1 MEQNIMST
9 LIIAFVIAIPII
21 AIAVSVFAAFRTMRK
36 TGNAKKALKRHAIML
51 LASVV
56 ICFSCTV
63 AVSAS
68 SDTDVADEPQTA
80 VSEQAEAG
88 DTSAEGDYG
97 NAIGMGFIAA
107 ALSIGLAGIG
117 AGIALAAGAPAAIG
131 AVSED
136 PSSFGKS
143 MIFVVLGEALALY
156 GFVIA
161 FLIWLKLPTIA

>member
-1 MEQNIMST
+1 MST
-9 LIIAFVIAIPII
+9 LLIAFVIAIPVI
-21 AIAVSVFAAFRTMRK
+21 AIAASVFAAFRTMRR
-36 TGNAKKALKRHAIML
+36 TGNVKRALKRHAVML
-51 LASVV
+51 LVSVV
-56 ICFSCTV
+56 ICFSCAA
-63 AVSAS
+63 AVSA
-68 SDTDVADEPQTA
+68 DTSADAADAQTQTS
-80 VSEQAEAG
+80 VSEQA
-88 DTSAEGDYG
+88 DTADYD

-161 FLIWLKLPTIA
+161 FLIWLKLPTIG

>member
-1 MEQNIMST
+1 MST
-9 LIIAFVIAIPII
+9 LLIAFVIAIPII
-21 AIAVSVFAAFRTMRK
+21 AIAASVFVAFRTMRT
-36 TGNAKKALKRHAIML
+36 TGNVKRALKRHAVML

-56 ICFSCTV
+56 ICFSCAV
-63 AVSAS
+63 AVSA
-68 SDTDVADEPQTA
+68 DTTTADTNDASAQTS
-80 VSEQAEAG
+80 VSEQADA
-88 DTSAEGDYG
+88 ADYD

-161 FLIWLKLPTIA
+161 FLIWLKLPTIG

>member
-1 MEQNIMST
+1 MST
-9 LIIAFVIAIPII
+9 LLIAFVIAIPII
-21 AIAVSVFAAFRTMRK
+21 AIAASVFVAFRTMRR
-36 TGNAKKALKRHAIML
+36 TGNAKRALKRHAVML
-51 LASVV
+51 LASV
-56 ICFSCTV
+56 
-63 AVSAS
+63 AVSA
-68 SDTDVADEPQTA
+68 DTTTADTNDASAQTS
-80 VSEQAEAG
+80 VSEQAEA
-88 DTSAEGDYG
+88 ADYD

-161 FLIWLKLPTIA
+161 FLIWLKLPTIG

>member
-1 MEQNIMST
+1 MST
-9 LIIAFVIAIPII
+9 LLIAFVIAIPVI
-21 AIAVSVFAAFRTMRK
+21 AIAASVFVAFRTMRK
-36 TGNAKKALKRHAIML
+36 TGNAKRALKRHAVML

-56 ICFSCTV
+56 ICFSCAV
-63 AVSAS
+63 AVSA
-68 SDTDVADEPQTA
+68 DTSADANGASAQTS
-80 VSEQAEAG
+80 VSEQAEA
-88 DTSAEGDYG
+88 ADYD

-161 FLIWLKLPTIA
+161 FLIWLKLPTIG

>member
-1 MEQNIMST
+1 MST
-9 LIIAFVIAIPII
+9 LLIAFIIAVPVIAL
-21 AIAVSVFAAFRTMRK
+21 AISVFVARRTMRR
-36 TGNAKKALKRHAIML
+36 TGNVKKALGRHA
-51 LASVV
+51 LAVILSVA
-56 ICFSCTV
+56 ICFSFA
-63 AVSAS
+63 AVITASAAP
-68 SDTDVADEPQTA
+68 ADEDATA
-80 VSEQAEAG
+80 VTETAEQADAAG
-88 DTSAEGDYG
+88 YD
-97 NAIGMGFIAA
+97 NAIGLGFIAA

-161 FLIWLKLPTIA
+161 FLIWLKLPTIGG

>member
-1 MEQNIMST
+1 MST
-9 LIIAFVIAIPII
+9 LLIAFVIAIPVI
-21 AIAVSVFAAFRTMRK
+21 AIAASVFVAFRTMRK
-36 TGNAKKALKRHAIML
+36 TGNAKRALKRHAVML

-56 ICFSCTV
+56 ICFSCAV
-63 AVSAS
+63 AVSA
-68 SDTDVADEPQTA
+68 DTSADANDASAQTS
-80 VSEQAEAG
+80 VSEQAEA
-88 DTSAEGDYG
+88 ADYD

-131 AVSED
+131 AASED

-161 FLIWLKLPTIA
+161 FLIWLKLPTIG

>member
-1 MEQNIMST
+1 MST
-9 LIIAFVIAIPII
+9 LLIAFIIGIPVIVL
-21 AIAVSVFAAFRTMRK
+21 AVSVFTAWRTMRK
-36 TGNAKKALKRHAIML
+36 TGNVKKALGRHAITL

-56 ICFSCTV
+56 ICFSFAT
-63 AVSAS
+63 AATAAA
-68 SDTDVADEPQTA
+68 DTTDSTAA
-80 VSEQAEAG
+80 VSETAITEETAAIAA
-88 DTSAEGDYG
+88 SS

-161 FLIWLKLPTIA
+161 FLIWLKLPTIGG

>member
-1 MEQNIMST
+1 
-9 LIIAFVIAIPII
+9 
-21 AIAVSVFAAFRTMRK
+21 
-36 TGNAKKALKRHAIML
+36 
-51 LASVV
+51 
-56 ICFSCTV
+56 
-63 AVSAS
+63 
-68 SDTDVADEPQTA
+68 
-80 VSEQAEAG
+80 
-88 DTSAEGDYG
+88 
-97 NAIGMGFIAA
+97 MGFIAA